1 MTGESEVRDGY
12 TRLDNG
18 FWADARICRL
28 RDEMPRAALIYVM
41 ALSWCSCNLTDGD
54 IDTDQLTYTLGA
66 SEQEIETL
74 IDIGLF
80 QQTITGV
87 RINEYR
93 SNGNHTRK
101 ELADRTA
108 RNTAS
113 KRRSRARQASDDKY
127 SADFETFWKAY
138 PRHVDKRPAWK
149 AWKNAIQDTGA
160 DTIINSAR
168 AYARQVEIEGTEP
181 KYVKYA
187 ATWLNAAGWENE
199 YDIRPTLTLRTN
211 PTMMSRNE
219 SNRMAN
225 LNRAWQY
232 MSDEERQRAMGGTG

>member
-87 RINEYR
+87 RINEY
-93 SNGNHTRK
+93 
-101 ELADRTA
+101 
-108 RNTAS
+108 
-113 KRRSRARQASDDKY
+113 Q
-127 SADFETFWKAY
+127 
-138 PRHVDKRPAWK
+138 
-149 AWKNAIQDTGA
+149 
-160 DTIINSAR
+160 
-168 AYARQVEIEGTEP
+168 
-181 KYVKYA
+181 
-187 ATWLNAAGWENE
+187 
-199 YDIRPTLTLRTN
+199 
-211 PTMMSRNE
+211 
-219 SNRMAN
+219 
-225 LNRAWQY
+225 
-232 MSDEERQRAMGGTG
+232 

>member
-87 RINEYR
+87 RINEYQ

-138 PRHVDKRPAWK
+138 PRHVDKRPA
-149 AWKNAIQDTGA
+149 
-160 DTIINSAR
+160 
-168 AYARQVEIEGTEP
+168 
-181 KYVKYA
+181 
-187 ATWLNAAGWENE
+187 
-199 YDIRPTLTLRTN
+199 
-211 PTMMSRNE
+211 
-219 SNRMAN
+219 
-225 LNRAWQY
+225 
-232 MSDEERQRAMGGTG
+232 

>member
-87 RINEYR
+87 RINEYQ

-149 AWKNAIQDTGA
+149 ASSTAPEPMPDRSRSKEPNPNTSNTRPHGSTRRGGKTNTTSDHPSP
-160 DTIINSAR
+160 SA
-168 AYARQVEIEGTEP
+168 P
-181 KYVKYA
+181 
-187 ATWLNAAGWENE
+187 
-199 YDIRPTLTLRTN
+199 IRP
-211 PTMMSRNE
+211 
-219 SNRMAN
+219 
-225 LNRAWQY
+225 
-232 MSDEERQRAMGGTG
+232 

>member
-87 RINEYR
+87 RINEYQ
-93 SNGNHTRK
+93 SNGNHKRPRRPDGPQHGKQTPK
-101 ELADRTA
+101 PRTA
-108 RNTAS
+108 GIR
-113 KRRSRARQASDDKY
+113 
-127 SADFETFWKAY
+127 
-138 PRHVDKRPAWK
+138 
-149 AWKNAIQDTGA
+149 
-160 DTIINSAR
+160 
-168 AYARQVEIEGTEP
+168 RQVF
-181 KYVKYA
+181 
-187 ATWLNAAGWENE
+187 
-199 YDIRPTLTLRTN
+199 RRF
-211 PTMMSRNE
+211 RNLLE
-219 SNRMAN
+219 SVSTTR
-225 LNRAWQY
+225 
-232 MSDEERQRAMGGTG
+232 